1 MKLVVLETRGGA
13 IDQLARRLDRGRVPR
28 RGAGDGKRARS
39 GSEPAASLAAA
50 SGSALGPSE
59 TGIRKIRAAAVT

>member
-28 RGAGDGKRARS
+28 RGSGGGKRARS
-39 GSEPAASLAAA
+39 GSEPAAALAAA
-50 SGSALGPSE
+50 SGPALGLPE
-59 TGIRKIRAAAVT
+59 AGIGKIRAAAVT